1 MTPMM
6 AAPGPPNTLIPK
18 WNGWVQPYSRSV
30 SLDTRLKSHTNLVWI
45 RESKKDCYMEPV
57 QDRGWHP
64 RAELRVA
71 IERVTDEVQGT
82 HLLAYHLLVVE
93 ELQQVKV
100 CDSHT
105 KLVWED
111 GQSAPAEAPE
121 IYSKLICGR
130 EQLPKRCVLVVPP
143 PSCK

>member
-1 MTPMM
+1 MEWLDSTLLQVCQ
-6 AAPGPPNTLIPK
+6 PG
-18 WNGWVQPYSRSV
+18 
-30 SLDTRLKSHTNLVWI
+30 DTVKPHTNLVRVWI
-45 RESKKDCYMEPV
+45 RESKKDRYIEPV

-111 GQSAPAEAPE
+111 GQSAQVMAADRKLYGWVTEAT
-121 IYSKLICGR
+121 SG
-130 EQLPKRCVLVVPP
+130 LPGNERPPGATCSRPVPF
-143 PSCK
+143 

>member
-1 MTPMM
+1 
-6 AAPGPPNTLIPK
+6 
-18 WNGWVQPYSRSV
+18 
-30 SLDTRLKSHTNLVWI
+30 
-45 RESKKDCYMEPV
+45 MEPV

-111 GQSAPAEAPE
+111 GQSA
-121 IYSKLICGR
+121 R
-130 EQLPKRCVLVVPP
+130 EGPGIGGHTQQQVCTLTVPSSWTESTMP
-143 PSCK
+143 VTMAQRFVDETLYLTKSNTRI

>member
-1 MTPMM
+1 
-6 AAPGPPNTLIPK
+6 
-18 WNGWVQPYSRSV
+18 
-30 SLDTRLKSHTNLVWI
+30 
-45 RESKKDCYMEPV
+45 MEPV

-111 GQSAPAEAPE
+111 GQSALEV
-121 IYSKLICGR
+121 KLYGSLR
-130 EQLPKRCVLVVPP
+130 HSSSVSVVR
-143 PSCK
+143 SQSFS

>member
-1 MTPMM
+1 MDP
-6 AAPGPPNTLIPK
+6 
-18 WNGWVQPYSRSV
+18 
-30 SLDTRLKSHTNLVWI
+30 
-45 RESKKDCYMEPV
+45 REQKVPLYLFGASS
-57 QDRGWHP
+57 G
-64 RAELRVA
+64 ARVA

-111 GQSAPAEAPE
+111 RQSA
-121 IYSKLICGR
+121 YVKSQQKSR
-130 EQLPKRCVLVVPP
+130 
-143 PSCK
+143 

>member
-1 MTPMM
+1 
-6 AAPGPPNTLIPK
+6 
-18 WNGWVQPYSRSV
+18 
-30 SLDTRLKSHTNLVWI
+30 
-45 RESKKDCYMEPV
+45 MEPV

-105 KLVWED
+105 ELVWED
-111 GQSAPAEAPE
+111 GQSANEHV
-121 IYSKLICGR
+121 G
-130 EQLPKRCVLVVPP
+130 LPHMRHITRRNRMDHLKAGLRPTAGT
-143 PSCK
+143 STD

>member
-45 RESKKDCYMEPV
+45 RESKKDRYMEPV

-111 GQSAPAEAPE
+111 GQSAQERA
-121 IYSKLICGR
+121 SFCR
-130 EQLPKRCVLVVPP
+130 
-143 PSCK
+143 

>member
-1 MTPMM
+1 
-6 AAPGPPNTLIPK
+6 
-18 WNGWVQPYSRSV
+18 
-30 SLDTRLKSHTNLVWI
+30 
-45 RESKKDCYMEPV
+45 MEPV

-111 GQSAPAEAPE
+111 GQSAH
-121 IYSKLICGR
+121 
-130 EQLPKRCVLVVPP
+130 VLAPP
-143 PSCK
+143 PTISGRRQHNGSSGPGRRFSNSTCGWVPHRQMPAVGITPQKSLGHDDDVRPHTSF

>member
-1 MTPMM
+1 
-6 AAPGPPNTLIPK
+6 
-18 WNGWVQPYSRSV
+18 
-30 SLDTRLKSHTNLVWI
+30 
-45 RESKKDCYMEPV
+45 MEPV

-111 GQSAPAEAPE
+111 GQSAPALSLSFSVDSQA
-121 IYSKLICGR
+121 
-130 EQLPKRCVLVVPP
+130 QLRPP
-143 PSCK
+143 W

>member
-1 MTPMM
+1 M
-6 AAPGPPNTLIPK
+6 
-18 WNGWVQPYSRSV
+18 
-30 SLDTRLKSHTNLVWI
+30 
-45 RESKKDCYMEPV
+45 
-57 QDRGWHP
+57 
-64 RAELRVA
+64 A

-111 GQSAPAEAPE
+111 RQSALALGARG
-121 IYSKLICGR
+121 SSRLGHVGR
-130 EQLPKRCVLVVPP
+130 MHWLF
-143 PSCK
+143 

>member
-1 MTPMM
+1 
-6 AAPGPPNTLIPK
+6 
-18 WNGWVQPYSRSV
+18 
-30 SLDTRLKSHTNLVWI
+30 
-45 RESKKDCYMEPV
+45 MEPV

-111 GQSAPAEAPE
+111 GQSAKEPVAATT
-121 IYSKLICGR
+121 KG
-130 EQLPKRCVLVVPP
+130 
-143 PSCK
+143 PSSIVAAA

>member
-45 RESKKDCYMEPV
+45 RESKKDRYMEPV

-111 GQSAPAEAPE
+111 GQSAPSFAPAVCAP
-121 IYSKLICGR
+121 ILSILRAQGSC
-130 EQLPKRCVLVVPP
+130 LPNLAFDCR
-143 PSCK
+143 S

>member
-1 MTPMM
+1 
-6 AAPGPPNTLIPK
+6 
-18 WNGWVQPYSRSV
+18 
-30 SLDTRLKSHTNLVWI
+30 
-45 RESKKDCYMEPV
+45 MEPV

-105 KLVWED
+105 ELVWED
-111 GQSAPAEAPE
+111 GQSANEHVGPHATHHEEEPHGPLEGRAETHSRDDHGHIPVFVRSLLEEEKAHIPNPF
-121 IYSKLICGR
+121 LA
-130 EQLPKRCVLVVPP
+130 
-143 PSCK
+143 

>member
-1 MTPMM
+1 M
-6 AAPGPPNTLIPK
+6 
-18 WNGWVQPYSRSV
+18 
-30 SLDTRLKSHTNLVWI
+30 
-45 RESKKDCYMEPV
+45 
-57 QDRGWHP
+57 

-111 GQSAPAEAPE
+111 GQSAN
-121 IYSKLICGR
+121 G
-130 EQLPKRCVLVVPP
+130 V
-143 PSCK
+143 